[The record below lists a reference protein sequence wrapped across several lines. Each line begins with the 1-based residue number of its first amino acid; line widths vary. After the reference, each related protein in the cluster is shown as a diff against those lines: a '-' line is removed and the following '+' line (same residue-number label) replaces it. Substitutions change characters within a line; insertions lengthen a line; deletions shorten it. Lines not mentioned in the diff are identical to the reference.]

1 MIWLIKNTEFK
12 LIFCGQNS
20 LLFDLMLYID
30 LQPGQA
36 VKIGNAPV

>member
-1 MIWLIKNTEFK
+1 MDRDE
-12 LIFCGQNS
+12 NS
-20 LLFDLMLYID
+20 MSTSAEELLYID